1 MLGRFCVS
9 VTNFR
14 VDDVASSQS
23 DITFAPPWSILVTPR
38 YSLSVAL
45 IYMYV
50 MCVSLWC
57 TPHDQ
62 SFSCH
67 RLYKPNTSPQ
77 PTHVSSHTLWPTS
90 LYISHVTGI
99 CIYSRHD
106 DHVNVHTLR
115 IIISQS
121 HYTALHQL
129 RDQQWTIQ
137 KTHDCHVS
145 FVHHLTSISWY
156 NSDVMA
162 PTFMVTWRVSRV

>member
-1 MLGRFCVS
+1 VIGRFCVS

-23 DITFAPPWSILVTPR
+23 DITFAPPWSLLVTPR

-50 MCVSLWC
+50 MCHYDARRMTSLFPVTVYTNP
-57 TPHDQ
+57 TP
-62 SFSCH
+62 
-67 RLYKPNTSPQ
+67 SPQ

-90 LYISHVTGI
+90 LYISHVTSI
-99 CIYSRHD
+99 YIYSSHD

-121 HYTALHQL
+121 HNRLH
-129 RDQQWTIQ
+129 
-137 KTHDCHVS
+137 S
-145 FVHHLTSISWY
+145 FAS
-156 NSDVMA
+156 
-162 PTFMVTWRVSRV
+162 VTWPAMNDKEITWLSLVICPSLDQYILI